1 MKQLI
6 HSVKFRHLQIRVYQ
20 GGEDDYDLIFTSGDY
35 PYFRV
40 QYRDLDRM
48 SLDHVYTPLK
58 NRAWLLQWLPPRWCH
73 FLVIGT

>member
-6 HSVKFRHLQIRVYQ
+6 HSVKFRHLQIRVFK
-20 GGEDDYDLIFTSGDY
+20 GDEDDFDLVFTSGDY

-58 NRAWLLQWLPPRWCH
+58 TRAWLMQWLPPRWCH

>member
-1 MKQLI
+1 VKQLI
-6 HSVKFRHLQIRVYQ
+6 HSVKFRHLHIRVFK
-20 GGEDDYDLIFTSGDY
+20 GDEDDFDLVFTSGDY

-58 NRAWLLQWLPPRWCH
+58 NRAWLMQWLPPRWCH

>member
-6 HSVKFRHLQIRVYQ
+6 HSVKFRHLHIRVFK
-20 GGEDDYDLIFTSGDY
+20 GDEDDFDLVFTSGDY
-35 PYFRV
+35 PYFRE

-58 NRAWLLQWLPPRWCH
+58 NRAWLMQWLPPRWCH

>member
-1 MKQLI
+1 MKQLV
-6 HSVKFRHLQIRVYQ
+6 HSVKFRHLQIRVFK
-20 GGEDDYDLIFTSGDY
+20 GDEDDFDLVFTSGDS

-58 NRAWLLQWLPPRWCH
+58 NRAWLMQWLPPRWCH

>member
-6 HSVKFRHLQIRVYQ
+6 HSVKFRHLHIRVFK
-20 GGEDDYDLIFTSGDY
+20 GDEDDFDLVFTSGDH

-58 NRAWLLQWLPPRWCH
+58 NRAWLMQWLPPRWCH
-73 FLVIGT
+73 FLIIGT

>member
-1 MKQLI
+1 VKQLI
-6 HSVKFRHLQIRVYQ
+6 HSVKFRHLQIRVFK
-20 GGEDDYDLIFTSGDY
+20 GDEDDFDLVFTSGDY

-58 NRAWLLQWLPPRWCH
+58 NRAWLMQWLPPRWCH

>member
-1 MKQLI
+1 MKQLV
-6 HSVKFRHLQIRVYQ
+6 HSVKFRHLQIRVFK
-20 GGEDDYDLIFTSGDY
+20 GDEDDFDLVFTSGDY

-58 NRAWLLQWLPPRWCH
+58 NRAWLMQWLPPRWCD

>member
-6 HSVKFRHLQIRVYQ
+6 HSVKFRHLHIRVFK
-20 GGEDDYDLIFTSGDY
+20 GDEDDFDLVFTSGDY

-58 NRAWLLQWLPPRWCH
+58 NRAWLMQWLPPRWCH